1 MKEVLKFQVTV
12 EKSAKEWLISDKFE
26 SYDEAQEW
34 RHQQEALLLKADPT
48 RKCVRSN
55 LLFVHEVIEGAQ

>member
-12 EKSAKEWLISDKFE
+12 EKSAKEWLISDKFD
-26 SYDEAQEW
+26 SYGAAQAW
-34 RHQQEALLLKADPT
+34 RHQQEAELLKADPT

-55 LLFVHEVIEGAQ
+55 MLFVHEVVEGAQ

>member
-26 SYDEAQEW
+26 SYEEAQEW
-34 RHQQEALLLKADPT
+34 RHKQEATLLKADP
-48 RKCVRSN
+48 RRRCVRSN
-55 LLFVHEVIEGAQ
+55 VLFVREVVEGAQ

>member
-12 EKSAKEWLISDKFE
+12 EKSAKEWLVSDKFD
-26 SYDEAQEW
+26 SYDAAQAW
-34 RHQQEALLLKADPT
+34 RRQQEAELLKADPT

-55 LLFVHEVIEGAQ
+55 MLFVHEVVEGAQ